1 MPRIAILSGSPT
13 YPSRLT
19 GILEILAAQLKH
31 GGAEVEFIQVRDLP
45 PEDLIYARFG
55 SPDITKANALVE
67 KADAIIVGSPV
78 YKASFT
84 GLLKTYLDLLPQ
96 KALAGKAILPI
107 MIGGSYA
114 HLLALDYALKPVLS
128 ALGGR
133 NIHTGV
139 YAVENQVIRPEGG
152 DGTVQLEAE
161 LEERLQGAIHDL
173 LANLPINSPR

>member
-13 YPSRLT
+13 HPSRLT
-19 GILEILAAQLKH
+19 GILEILAAQLKST
-31 GGAEVEFIQVRDLP
+31 GAEVEFIQIRDLP
-45 PEDLIYARFG
+45 PEDLVYARFA
-55 SPDITKANALVE
+55 SPDIAKANTIVE
-67 KADAIIVGSPV
+67 KADAVIIGSPV

-139 YAVENQVIRPEGG
+139 YAVENQVTRPEGG
-152 DGTVQLEAE
+152 DGAVQLEAE
-161 LEERLQGAIHDL
+161 LEERLLGAVRDL
-173 LANLPINSPR
+173 LASLPVIHQ